1 MLAPFA
7 IGLSVILVLGL
18 VFILYRTLT
27 GNPVERR
34 IIFLYIGLSVAIPF
48 FLTIKPPIPQSDDVQ
63 KLVSQLKGLPPGS
76 KVLFSFDY
84 DAQSAPELQPMA
96 VAVFK
101 YALKHDLKPIVM
113 GLWPMGPSQANM
125 ALEDALKDEQI
136 SARQLREGVDYVRLG
151 FQSGQEFVIQAMGS
165 GFKSMFPKDDR
176 RVPYDSIPLLQNV
189 VNFSNVDFVFNLS
202 AGKPGTREWV
212 QIGAD
217 RFGVKLGAGN
227 TAVQA
232 PEMTPFVRGGQLLG
246 IAGGMTGA
254 AELENSLGEPG
265 KATRALLSQMF
276 GHATVIAFI
285 IIGNIAFFRNRRSGG
300 EGKAPGGIQA

>member
-1 MLAPFA
+1 MLYYVA
-7 IGLSVILVLGL
+7 IGLSILLILGL
-18 VFILYRTLT
+18 VLIMYRTIV
-27 GNPVERR
+27 GKPVERR
-34 IIFLYIGLSVAIPF
+34 IIFLYIALSVAIPF
-48 FLTIKPPIPQSDDVQ
+48 FLTIKPPIPRSNDVQ
-63 KLVSQLKGLPPGS
+63 QLVTQLKSLPAGS

-96 VAVFK
+96 VAAFK
-101 YALKHDLKPIVM
+101 YALKHDLKPIIM

-125 ALEDALKDEQI
+125 ALRDALNDEEI
-136 SARQLREGVDYVRLG
+136 AAKNLVEGVDYARLG
-151 FQSGQEFVIQAMGS
+151 FQSGQEFVIQAMGG
-165 GFKSMFPKDDR
+165 GFKSMFPQDDR
-176 RVPYDSIPLLQNV
+176 RMPYDSIPLLQNV
-189 VNFSNVDFVFNLS
+189 VNFSNVDFVFNFS

-212 QIGAD
+212 QIAAD
-217 RFGVKLGAGN
+217 RFGAKLGAGN

-276 GHATVIAFI
+276 GHAVVMAFI
-285 IIGNIAFFRNRRSGG
+285 IIGNVAFLRSRRKGAHES
-300 EGKAPGGIQA
+300 APGGIHS